1 MGTDGTGGCMTSCR
15 TARSWPPR
23 LWPSGDAG
31 SATITLQNGVPCTV
45 EVNTAG
51 AYGNEVSWTLSDA
64 SGNVVASMD
73 GQDESFPSPNTLV
86 DVVTNDPNG
95 EWSMLGTEDDWT
107 VLDDAYLYF
116 PNGAGDTIRDH
127 VTVGQ
132 GAFSDLIGPELM
144 FAHQLDTYYED
155 PVLIIKT
162 AWGGLSLA
170 EDFRPPSAGG
180 AHRPL
185 LQCHDRDGGIRD
197 AKPRDGVPRDRR
209 G

>member
-1 MGTDGTGGCMTSCR
+1 M
-15 TARSWPPR
+15 
-23 LWPSGDAG
+23 
-31 SATITLQNGVPCTV
+31 PCTV
-45 EVNTAG
+45 VVNAAG

-95 EWSMLGTEDDWT
+95 EWTMLGSEDDWT
-107 VLDDAYLYF
+107 VLDNAYLYF
-116 PNGAGDTIRDH
+116 TNGAGDTIRDH

-132 GAFSDLIGPELM
+132 GAYPDLIGPELM
-144 FAHQLDTYYED
+144 FAHQLDAYFED

-180 AHRPL
+180 TTGPYYNAMIETVESVTENLATEFP
-185 LQCHDRDGGIRD
+185 DIAVD
-197 AKPRDGVPRDRR
+197 AFEISGFRLVPRLE
-209 G
+209 